1 VQLLDLNWPLLQS
14 QRLLAAFV
22 ILALWFK
29 VFEWLRLF
37 EKTSFYIRLIQE
49 TFADIGYF
57 FIIFLFALAAI
68 GSAMYMLQL
77 NQAQGAG
84 DIVEAVFGH
93 FFMDLIYNQYMMSL
107 GEFTMDGF
115 GDHPE
120 MIICYV
126 FFLAATFVTQLT
138 FLNMLIAIMGDTFGR
153 VIENK

>member
-1 VQLLDLNWPLLQS
+1 
-14 QRLLAAFV
+14 
-22 ILALWFK
+22 
-29 VFEWLRLF
+29 
-37 EKTSFYIRLIQE
+37 
-49 TFADIGYF
+49 
-57 FIIFLFALAAI
+57 
-68 GSAMYMLQL
+68 M
-77 NQAQGAG
+77 QGGG